1 MGNDVQRDQQ
11 MFRNLSPGWLLFL
24 DIALVEKNC
33 CKSCAMSA
41 VFPFHVLKIFLK
53 HLLDALLGLSCK
65 GKCACKN
72 CFTFDFWQLEYNET
86 NKQNSRLLK
95 ERELFEWEEGNLN
108 SRTLPLKT
116 IFYLTDLL
124 NVLNK
129 AHYWVILLAFGG
141 RELNTDA
148 YVHHTTYKTEE
159 FTCQKYI
166 FASSFFKGWGAI
178 W

>member
-11 MFRNLSPGWLLFL
+11 MFRNL

-41 VFPFHVLKIFLK
+41 VFPCHVLKILLK
-53 HLLDALLGLSCK
+53 HLLDALLGFSCK

-86 NKQNSRLLK
+86 NKKNSRLLK

-108 SRTLPLKT
+108 SRALDLKT

-141 RELNTDA
+141 REINTDA

>member
-11 MFRNLSPGWLLFL
+11 MFWHL

-41 VFPFHVLKIFLK
+41 VFPCHVLKILLK
-53 HLLDALLGLSCK
+53 HLLDALLGFSCK

-86 NKQNSRLLK
+86 NKKNSRLLK

-108 SRTLPLKT
+108 SRALDLKT

-141 RELNTDA
+141 REINTDA

>member
-11 MFRNLSPGWLLFL
+11 MFWHL

-41 VFPFHVLKIFLK
+41 VFPCHVLKILLK
-53 HLLDALLGLSCK
+53 HLLDALLGFSCK

-86 NKQNSRLLK
+86 NEKNSRLLK

-108 SRTLPLKT
+108 SRALDLKT

-141 RELNTDA
+141 REINTDA